1 MVTERF
7 GILRHRHPIVF
18 AGGSITP
25 LDDIEDT
32 LTDVAAVTHPDGH
45 CYPPTQVTVVQGRRE
60 GIDTE
65 EEVPR
70 SRRPALLHSLPA
82 THVVTVDAP
91 LDTDFKRG
99 DGGFLIH
106 LAAYLFGTRVQFEE
120 WDIDGRVPV
129 DAETHAVHVTPK
141 QASSFFTT
149 GYDTWRLWPHK
160 SRQAFT
166 TALYLHS
173 KAPAYE
179 WLWESFLVE
188 YMAFDAL
195 WKLSG
200 QPNLGHRARIRQM
213 CDRFGLPFDD
223 TIAQEIVALRND
235 LVHEGLWEGDAPG
248 FRVTQHGWQCT
259 RRIRMLNQRIVA
271 ASLGWTGE
279 YVRASWIHSS
289 WYHFFR

>member
-7 GILRHRHPIVF
+7 GILRHRHAIEF
-18 AGGSITP
+18 GAGTITP
-25 LDDIEDT
+25 LDDIEET
-32 LTDVAAVTHPDGH
+32 LADIAKEMNPDGH
-45 CYPPTQVTVVQGRRE
+45 CYPPTQVTVVQRWPE
-60 GIDTE
+60 GEAD

-70 SRRPALLHSLPA
+70 SRRPALVHPLPA
-82 THVVTVDAP
+82 THAVAVDSP
-91 LDTDFKRG
+91 LENDFKRA

-106 LAAYLFGTRVQFEE
+106 LAAYLFGARVQFED
-120 WDIDGRVPV
+120 WDIDGRIPV
-129 DAETHAVHVTPK
+129 KAETHAVHVTPK
-141 QASSFFTT
+141 QASSFFTIA
-149 GYDTWRLWPHK
+149 YATWRSWPRE

-166 TALYLHS
+166 TALYVHS

-188 YMAFDAL
+188 YMAFDTL

-200 QPNLGHRARIRQM
+200 QPYKRHRARIEQM
-213 CDRFGLPFDD
+213 CDRFGLFFDAA
-223 TIAQEIVALRND
+223 IAQEIVDLRNG
-235 LVHEGLWEGDAPG
+235 LVHEGIWEGDTPG

-259 RRIRMLNQRIVA
+259 RRIRMLNQRIIA

-289 WYHFFR
+289 QYRFFR